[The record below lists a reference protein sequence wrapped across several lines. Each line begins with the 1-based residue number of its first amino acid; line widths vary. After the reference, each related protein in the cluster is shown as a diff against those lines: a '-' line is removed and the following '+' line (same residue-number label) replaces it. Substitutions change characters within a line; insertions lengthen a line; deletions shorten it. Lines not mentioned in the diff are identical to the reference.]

1 VRALERDRKGIRDEN
16 MDGKKADGRGLDSKI
31 AGWSG
36 KFYRGDLNLS
46 APVLEVN
53 WQIPESCL
61 LLRMLD
67 REGIRHGAGVER
79 AVGEENLDAALVEG
93 LFDLD
98 GDAVAE
104 VEIVA
109 AAGVP
114 PRRRGGTS

>member
-1 VRALERDRKGIRDEN
+1 MLFR
-16 MDGKKADGRGLDSKI
+16 S
-31 AGWSG
+31 
-36 KFYRGDLNLS
+36 
-46 APVLEVN
+46 EVN

-61 LLRMLD
+61 LLRMLN